1 MQCRCLSD
9 QALKLLRESASY
21 VYIYIGPVGYALVDA
36 KLVQLLAL
44 LVCLCTV
51 NSVAKAVSGVRHTD
65 MLPNKIVKAVNTRT
79 ALQPGTVLLWQL
91 GIPHAVASSV
101 ASGDSRHVLYSQTA
115 LA

>member
-1 MQCRCLSD
+1 MP
-9 QALKLLRESASY
+9 A
-21 VYIYIGPVGYALVDA
+21 IYIGPVGSALVDD

-51 NSVAKAVSGVRHTD
+51 NSVAKAVAGVRHTD

-79 ALQPGTVLLWQL
+79 ALQSGTVLLWQFGML
-91 GIPHAVASSV
+91 CAVASSV
-101 ASGDSRHVLYSQTA
+101 ALGDSIHVLHSQTA